1 MTGLSIDT
9 NRSQQDPQA
18 SGGSDGNPVNRGAAG
33 PGDDTAGRDAGG
45 VGDSGPGGAGPGGAG
60 PGGAGSGGDG
70 SGPGGPGDGDPP
82 LWARPWVP
90 VLLAVVVAIVV
101 LAYLLLPG
109 VLKFPDRAVIDRAS
123 GSDLRAQQ
131 ETNRALEEQIAVLE
145 AVLGKAQCRAPEGLR
160 LPEGGLSPMPGLP
173 DGLPQTVDPRQLLP
187 LPPETAQLVP
197 DAQASE
203 ERGRAG
209 AGAPERDG
217 DGTGRAS
224 RSDGGAE
231 TPPSDAPA
239 ATGKPT
245 SLVEHMDAKSVLVL
259 AQGAEGLGSGTGFAI
274 GNGLVVTNR
283 HVVESV
289 LGGKGKVYVAS
300 SGLGGAKPAR
310 VKAVSPAGKAGD
322 PDFALLETDALQDA
336 PGLPL
341 TTNFSRMSQVVAAGY
356 PGVLL
361 KTDTGFK
368 QMLEGNLSAA
378 PSLGFSQGIVT
389 VIQNPEGV
397 PVVVHTAAISQGNSG
412 GPLVDSCGRV
422 VGVNT
427 YILADE
433 DSFRTV
439 NYALSSRA
447 LMTFLDD
454 NGVDYEARDS
464 ACTPAVAS
472 APSVS
477 AGGGAEGGSSSGP
490 GDPDARD

>member
-1 MTGLSIDT
+1 MHPSI
-9 NRSQQDPQA
+9 SYPEWQKILQE
-18 SGGSDGNPVNRGAAG
+18 GAACFGG
-33 PGDDTAGRDAGG
+33 PLSERQIRLLYRHGQMLQRWNRTTNLTAIRDPRMMALKHFVDSFGAARHFTPVGRVLD
-45 VGDSGPGGAGPGGAG
+45 V
-60 PGGAGSGGDG
+60 GSGG
-70 SGPGGPGDGDPP
+70 
-82 LWARPWVP
+82 
-90 VLLAVVVAIVV
+90 
-101 LAYLLLPG
+101 
-109 VLKFPDRAVIDRAS
+109 
-123 GSDLRAQQ
+123 
-131 ETNRALEEQIAVLE
+131 
-145 AVLGKAQCRAPEGLR
+145 
-160 LPEGGLSPMPGLP
+160 
-173 DGLPQTVDPRQLLP
+173 
-187 LPPETAQLVP
+187 
-197 DAQASE
+197 
-203 ERGRAG
+203 
-209 AGAPERDG
+209 
-217 DGTGRAS
+217 
-224 RSDGGAE
+224 
-231 TPPSDAPA
+231 
-239 ATGKPT
+239 
-245 SLVEHMDAKSVLVL
+245 
-259 AQGAEGLGSGTGFAI
+259 GF
-274 GNGLVVTNR
+274 
-283 HVVESV
+283 
-289 LGGKGKVYVAS
+289 
-300 SGLGGAKPAR
+300 
-310 VKAVSPAGKAGD
+310 
-322 PDFALLETDALQDA
+322 